1 MNETQAVI
9 NPSLFGEVIPYE
21 HALQFD
27 RWMKTHTQPYR
38 KLMSF
43 YSCAMMEIETKFKV
57 LNEDLSLK
65 YDRNPIE
72 SIQTRLKTPDSIMH
86 KMAQRRVPLSVEAI
100 EQSIRDIAGVR
111 VICSFQSDVYMLAK
125 ALLSQ
130 DDITQIEIK
139 DYIRHPKQNGYRSLH
154 LIISVPIFLHNE
166 KKSMCVEVQLR
177 TLAMNLWANTEHKIR
192 YKKDYTVTPQDAMVL
207 FECAK
212 ECASIDKKLEEIY
225 HHIQETERI
234 HEYDDSG

>member
-1 MNETQAVI
+1 MDEMQVSMTPTVFRETTLDERA
-9 NPSLFGEVIPYE
+9 
-21 HALQFD
+21 
-27 RWMKTHTQPYR
+27 RWLKTHTQPYR

-86 KMAQRRVPLSVEAI
+86 KMVQRKIPLSVEKI
-100 EQSIRDIAGVR
+100 EQNIRDIAGVR

-139 DYIRHPKQNGYRSLH
+139 DYIRYPKENGYRSLH
-154 LIISVPIFLHNE
+154 LIVSVPIFLHNE

-192 YKKDYTVTPQDAMVL
+192 YKKDYTVTPQDNMVL
-207 FECAK
+207 LECAK

-225 HHIQETERI
+225 HHIRETERI
-234 HEYDDSG
+234 HGYEDSG